1 MKRLVCFFDGTW
13 NKPEDANQTNV
24 VKLQRAVLAADAG
37 GIRQL
42 VHYEI
47 GIATEGSLGQ
57 LTFAIGA
64 IGFGVGDRIRGGYRF
79 LCENYEEGDE
89 IFLIGFSR
97 GAFEARSLAGL
108 IALTGISRSAGVEA
122 IGALWDA
129 YEQNKLAPEPVRLK
143 ALRVAARY
151 PVRIKC
157 VAVWDTIGNLGI
169 PFVRRG
175 VIKELLGFH
184 DTELSPTVDIGL
196 HALAIDEVRG
206 PFSPTLWTVKKGT
219 SLRQGQVIEQVWFPG
234 CHANVGGGYKD
245 CALSDVALLWMAE
258 RITQTTGLA
267 VDLEQLHR
275 IAKPDP
281 LGEEVSP
288 TSDGVYRVSYFLPF
302 VRLIKQNRKGIS
314 ALRRAFLG
322 DWRSSML
329 SGDQVPV
336 NEIIHPSAVARF
348 GKWVPHRR
356 GEAVSKIKYRPRNL
370 AVTLDK

>member
-1 MKRLVCFFDGTW
+1 
-13 NKPEDANQTNV
+13 
-24 VKLQRAVLAADAG
+24 
-37 GIRQL
+37 
-42 VHYEI
+42 
-47 GIATEGSLGQ
+47 
-57 LTFAIGA
+57 
-64 IGFGVGDRIRGGYRF
+64 
-79 LCENYEEGDE
+79 
-89 IFLIGFSR
+89 
-97 GAFEARSLAGL
+97 
-108 IALTGISRSAGVEA
+108 
-122 IGALWDA
+122 
-129 YEQNKLAPEPVRLK
+129 
-143 ALRVAARY
+143 
-151 PVRIKC
+151 
-157 VAVWDTIGNLGI
+157 
-169 PFVRRG
+169 
-175 VIKELLGFH
+175 
-184 DTELSPTVDIGL
+184 
-196 HALAIDEVRG
+196 
-206 PFSPTLWTVKKGT
+206 
-219 SLRQGQVIEQVWFPG
+219 
-234 CHANVGGGYKD
+234 
-245 CALSDVALLWMAE
+245 MAE

>member
-1 MKRLVCFFDGTW
+1 VKRLVCFFDGTW

-314 ALRRAFLG
+314 VLRRAFLG